1 MDSEWI
7 DNALDRVHEL
17 AEQGCVDEA
26 ESLYRE
32 IKQYISQY
40 KNEDSYIT
48 A

>member
-17 AEQGCVDEA
+17 VEQGYVDEA

-32 IKQYISQY
+32 IKQYISQS
-40 KNEDSYIT
+40 KNEELYLT
-48 A
+48 V